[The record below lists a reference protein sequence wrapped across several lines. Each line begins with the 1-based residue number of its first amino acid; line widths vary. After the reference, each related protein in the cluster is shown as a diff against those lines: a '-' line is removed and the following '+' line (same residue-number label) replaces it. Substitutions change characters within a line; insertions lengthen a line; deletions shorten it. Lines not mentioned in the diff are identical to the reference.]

1 MKTNALLRSF
11 PGQIK
16 SVWKSLGLLLW
27 FVNTYMWLLVKAKN
41 IEDPLPNPQRVASWG
56 FCLGQRYQRVN
67 LLTGREVWEVVA
79 QYFLLFKTF
88 QCPLI
93 LQILNVVL
101 DILSVCKDRTKMDV
115 IWKLCKLCDLLQ
127 TNLLLK
133 WRTHNYKPP
142 QEVNE
147 AKLLKSCVSNDH
159 RTFLFCL
166 TFF

>member
-1 MKTNALLRSF
+1 MICKYVYVVASESKKYRGSF
-11 PGQIK
+11 AQPSK
-16 SVWKSLGLLLW
+16 SGLL
-27 FVNTYMWLLVKAKN
+27 
-41 IEDPLPNPQRVASWG
+41 G

-115 IWKLCKLCDLLQ
+115 I
-127 TNLLLK
+127 
-133 WRTHNYKPP
+133 
-142 QEVNE
+142 
-147 AKLLKSCVSNDH
+147 
-159 RTFLFCL
+159 
-166 TFF
+166 